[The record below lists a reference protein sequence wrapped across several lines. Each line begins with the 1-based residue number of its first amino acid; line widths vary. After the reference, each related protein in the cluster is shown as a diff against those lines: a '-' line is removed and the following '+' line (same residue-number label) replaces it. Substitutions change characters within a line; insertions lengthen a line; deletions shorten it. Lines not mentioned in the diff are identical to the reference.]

1 MHQINANFT
10 CFHFTSLSV
19 LRYNYDTMQK
29 IEIVEKGVTFFVDK
43 EFNIYRPAF
52 VTKSVRTR
60 FGKEQEFISNF
71 PEKKLSQIKDK
82 SGYLY
87 VSIKIGNTRPKF
99 SCHRIIG
106 KAFVVGY
113 KDGLHINHING
124 VKTDNRP
131 DNLEWVTNEENVSHA
146 WKTGLCNLRGENHPS
161 HKLTQKQVIEIRK
174 ALRIGVSAH
183 SLSIITNLNPSTI
196 YLIAKNKRW
205 TDV

>member
-1 MHQINANFT
+1 ME
-10 CFHFTSLSV
+10 
-19 LRYNYDTMQK
+19 K
-29 IEIVEKGVTFFVDK
+29 IKITEKNVEFFVDQ

-52 VTKSVRTR
+52 TTKSSRNR
-60 FGKEQEFISNF
+60 FGKQQEFFVNF
-71 PEKKLSQIKDK
+71 PEKKLAQTKDRN
-82 SGYLY
+82 GYLY
-87 VSIKIGNTRPKF
+87 VSIKIGNRRPKF

-106 KAFVVGY
+106 KAFVDGY

-131 DNLEWVTNEENVSHA
+131 DNLEWLTNQENVSHA
-146 WKTGLCNLRGENHPS
+146 WKTGLVNLRGENQPT
-161 HKLTQKQVIEIRK
+161 HKLSQKQVIEIRK
-174 ALRIGVSAH
+174 ALRIGVSPH